1 MKRPILLLLA
11 YAALTLVSPSCGDGA
26 TETVS
31 PNGNIRVSV
40 DIAPETN
47 EGYGPALFTVEYGT
61 GETAAKLFSDARLG
75 LRTELHDLADELRLV
90 SISKPVRIDEE
101 YTMITGKRSL
111 CTNRAD
117 ERTYRFENREG
128 QTLEVVFRAYDDG
141 VAFRY
146 RFDAGTGDSITR
158 EETLYPIADGTKRW
172 MMRYAIDY
180 EGFYP
185 EATDG
190 SGAERGRFPHLWGY
204 PALVEAAEGTFALI
218 TESGMGRGQ
227 SASRLDNS
235 EEASRY
241 RVALA
246 DERLAVAGMWQSPW
260 RVMIMGSAADVV
272 ESTLVTD
279 LAEPSKVADTDWIQ
293 PGPAAWIYWAHNHG
307 SRDFQI
313 VKEYIDL
320 AAEMGWKYDLID
332 WEWDVMENGGNIT
345 DALAYAR
352 DRGIK
357 PLLWYNSGTSWIGP
371 GAPGPL
377 DRLNSRENRLK
388 EYAWLREAGVAGIKI
403 DFFAVDGARMIDYYL
418 DLLEDAVPHRLMIN
432 FHGATIPRGWQRTYP
447 HLMTMESVYGAEW
460 YNNNR
465 RLTEPAASH
474 NATLPFTRNV
484 IGSMDYTPGTFS
496 DSQNPHITSHGHELA
511 LPVLFE
517 SALQHMP
524 DRPSVYRELPGPVRE
539 LLGSLPTA
547 WDDTRL
553 LGGYPGRDVVLARRK
568 GDVWY
573 VAGVNGTDH
582 ASTLAFKPDFAPAGG
597 KITVIGDGENDRTF
611 SIGEPAVITDPA
623 AEIRVPCLPR
633 GGFVAV
639 IRP

>member
-1 MKRPILLLLA
+1 MKSLVRVLIFATLA
-11 YAALTLVSPSCGDGA
+11 GLSSCGASAG
-26 TETVS
+26 ETVS
-31 PNGNIRVSV
+31 PNGLIRVRAG
-40 DIAPETN
+40 IAPAADG
-47 EGYGPALFTVEYGT
+47 GYGPATFTVEYGE
-61 GETAAKLFSDARLG
+61 GAAAREIFVDAGLG
-75 LRTELHDLADELRLV
+75 LRTQTHDLAGELRLV
-90 SISKPVRIDEE
+90 SVSKPVRVEE
-101 YTMITGKRSL
+101 QYTMITGKRSL
-111 CTNRAD
+111 CSNRAD
-117 ERTYRFENREG
+117 ERTYRFENRDG
-128 QTLEVVFRAYDDG
+128 VALDVIFRAYDDG

-158 EETLYPIADGTKRW
+158 EETLYPIADGRKRW
-172 MMRYAIDY
+172 MQRYAIDY
-180 EGFYP
+180 EGFFP
-185 EATDG
+185 GATDG

-204 PALVEAAEGTFALI
+204 PALVEPAEGAFVLI
-218 TESGMGRGQ
+218 TESDIGRGQ
-227 SASRLDNS
+227 SASRLDNGDDTS
-235 EEASRY
+235 IY

-246 DERLAVAGMWQSPW
+246 DEKLAVSGQWQSPW
-260 RVMIMGSAADVV
+260 RVLIVGTLADVV

-279 LAEPSKVADTDWIQ
+279 LAEPSKVADTSWIQ

-307 SRDFQI
+307 SRDFAI

-320 AAEMGWKYDLID
+320 AAEMGWPYDLID
-332 WEWDVMENGGNIT
+332 WEWDVMENGGTID
-345 DALAYAR
+345 DALAYAHSK
-352 DRGIK
+352 GIK

-388 EYAWLREAGVAGIKI
+388 EYAWLQQKGVAGIKI
-403 DFFAVDGARMIDYYL
+403 DFFAVDGARMIGYYI
-418 DLLEDAVPHRLMIN
+418 DLLEDAAPHRIMIN

-447 HLMTMESVYGAEW
+447 HLMTTEAVYGAEW

-484 IGSMDYTPGTFS
+484 VGSMDYTPGTFS
-496 DSQNPHITSHGHELA
+496 DSQNPHITTHGHELA

-524 DRPSVYRELPGPVRE
+524 DRPSVYRELPAPVKE
-539 LLGSLPTA
+539 LLAGMPTA

-553 LGGYPGRDVVLARRK
+553 LAGYPGRDVVLARRK
-568 GDVWY
+568 GDVWWI
-573 VAGVNGTDH
+573 AGVNGTGE
-582 ASTLAFKPDFAPAGG
+582 ASTLSFTPDFATVGST
-597 KITVIGDGENDRTF
+597 ITVIGDGENDRTL
-611 SIGEPAVITDPA
+611 SVGTPATIADPA
-623 AEIRVPCLPR
+623 AAIEVPCLPR